1 MLARTLYSSQR
12 RRSQAIGYAFVFI
25 ALVVSAIALFF
36 GCIGAYAIYVA
47 LTFRPGDSIG
57 NVGIIETFL
66 FPITGPIIGLRI
78 VLFALEAVAVRVS
91 AILYPALALIAATVA
106 WLLWKAAKRRLKGLV

>member
-1 MLARTLYSSQR
+1 LAGTLYSSPR
-12 RRSQAIGYAFVFI
+12 RRSQAIGYAFVFL
-25 ALVVSAIALFF
+25 ALLVSAIALFL

-47 LTFRPGDSIG
+47 LTYQPGDSIG
-57 NVGIIETFL
+57 HVGAVETFL

-78 VLFALEAVAVRVS
+78 VLFALEAVAIRVS

-106 WLLWKAAKRRLKGLV
+106 WLLWNAAKRRLKSLA